1 MKIYTLQL
9 SFIKNDW
16 CFKFQ
21 AADELYKIAFRI
33 DSDTG
38 DVIINSSLDFE
49 RHNFYEF
56 VIKAK
61 VSKKIVKCVMHEV
74 PGN

>member
-9 SFIKNDW
+9 SFIKKTDGI

-21 AADELYKIAFRI
+21 AADELYKNAFRI
-33 DSDTG
+33 NSDTG

-61 VSKKIVKCVMHEV
+61 VSKK
-74 PGN
+74 

>member
-1 MKIYTLQL
+1 MKKT
-9 SFIKNDW
+9 DGV

-21 AADELYKIAFRI
+21 AADELYKNAFRI
-33 DSDTG
+33 NSDTG

-61 VSKKIVKCVMHEV
+61 VSKK
-74 PGN
+74 